1 MNHYLVYL
9 LIHTIR
15 VRENYYKNM
24 KLIIGL
30 GNPGK
35 EYENTRHNA
44 GFMAVDA
51 FAKKHDITFSLE
63 PKMKGMLAQVNLG
76 GNKAILLKP
85 MTYMNLSGEAVSLV
99 MNFYKIPVED
109 ILVVS
114 DDLDSRLGRIRLR
127 AKGSA
132 GGHNGHKNIQ
142 MHIHTEEYKRIKIG
156 IDRSDVIPVI
166 DWVLKKFDS
175 SELSTMNSAAEI
187 AANAIEDFILGE
199 EFVKISSKYSSK

>member
-1 MNHYLVYL
+1 
-9 LIHTIR
+9 
-15 VRENYYKNM
+15 M

-51 FAKKHDITFSLE
+51 FARKHDLTFSLE
-63 PKMKGMLAQVNLG
+63 PKMKGILAQVNLG
-76 GNKAILLKP
+76 GNKAIILKP
-85 MTYMNLSGEAVSLV
+85 MTYMNLSGESVIKV
-99 MNFYKIPVED
+99 MQFYKIEVED

-114 DDLDSRLGRIRLR
+114 DDLDSRLGRLRLR

-132 GGHNGHKNIQ
+132 GGHNGHKNIAL
-142 MHIHTEEYKRIKIG
+142 HIHSEEYKRIKIG

-166 DWVLKKFDS
+166 DWVLKKFT
-175 SELSTMNSAAEI
+175 SEELKIMEDAAEI

>member
-1 MNHYLVYL
+1 
-9 LIHTIR
+9 
-15 VRENYYKNM
+15 M

-35 EYENTRHNA
+35 EYLNTRHNA

-109 ILVVS
+109 ILVIS
-114 DDLDSRLGRIRLR
+114 DDLDS
-127 AKGSA
+127 
-132 GGHNGHKNIQ
+132 
-142 MHIHTEEYKRIKIG
+142 
-156 IDRSDVIPVI
+156 
-166 DWVLKKFDS
+166 
-175 SELSTMNSAAEI
+175 
-187 AANAIEDFILGE
+187 
-199 EFVKISSKYSSK
+199 

>member
-1 MNHYLVYL
+1 
-9 LIHTIR
+9 
-15 VRENYYKNM
+15 M

-175 SELSTMNSAAEI
+175 NELSIMNSAAEI
-187 AANAIEDFILGE
+187 AANAIEDFILGKD
-199 EFVKISSKYSSK
+199 FVKISSEYSSK

>member
-142 MHIHTEEYKRIKIG
+142 MHIHTEEYKRIKI
-156 IDRSDVIPVI
+156 
-166 DWVLKKFDS
+166 DWVLKN
-175 SELSTMNSAAEI
+175 STLVS
-187 AANAIEDFILGE
+187 FLQ
-199 EFVKISSKYSSK
+199 